1 MDFYQPSLFIDNFF
15 QSHAKSILATNFK
28 QHLLHFYRLTYDFYI
43 NKFLKNFYSNFTSPT
58 LFKYVI
64 MNSFSCYDFFFTHL
78 NIF

>member
-1 MDFYQPSLFIDNFF
+1 MQKVFSPL
-15 QSHAKSILATNFK
+15 NFK

-64 MNSFSCYDFFFTHL
+64 MNSFSCYDFFLLTSIPFNHFL
-78 NIF
+78 AL